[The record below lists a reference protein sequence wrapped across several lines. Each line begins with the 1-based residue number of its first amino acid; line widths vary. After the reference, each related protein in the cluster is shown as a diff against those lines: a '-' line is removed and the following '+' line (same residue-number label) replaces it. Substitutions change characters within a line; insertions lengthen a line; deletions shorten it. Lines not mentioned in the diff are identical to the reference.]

1 MDFLVL
7 SRKCNA
13 YASRNLLQPLFLDWL
28 PSQYLLM
35 IYTAYFLRSKYR
47 CELIESR
54 VLKIKIKNQKI
65 ELLWI
70 YIFYTLLLYILL
82 YKQHIKQD
90 KQNIHKAHTNNQRER
105 ESDICKQLFLV
116 CFLKIKDTIE
126 TYVTLVVDVSPWS
139 KLIIK
144 KLDPLVVLVNT
155 PSIWWIPILYL

>member
-13 YASRNLLQPLFLDWL
+13 YASRYLLQPLFLDRL

-35 IYTAYFLRSKYR
+35 IYTAYFLRRKYG

-54 VLKIKIKNQKI
+54 VLKIKMKNQKI

-70 YIFYTLLLYILL
+70 YIFYTLLTYILL
-82 YKQHIKQD
+82 YNQYIKQY
-90 KQNIHKAHTNNQRER
+90 KQIIDKAHTNNQRER

-116 CFLKIKDTIE
+116 CFLKTKDTK
-126 TYVTLVVDVSPWS
+126 TYVRLVSDVVSTV
-139 KLIIK
+139 IK
-144 KLDPLVVLVNT
+144 ANNKKIRST
-155 PSIWWIPILYL
+155 R

>member
-13 YASRNLLQPLFLDWL
+13 YASRYLLQPLFLDRL

-35 IYTAYFLRSKYR
+35 IYTAYFLRRKYG

-90 KQNIHKAHTNNQRER
+90 KQNIHKAHTNNQRNVM
-105 ESDICKQLFLV
+105 IYVHKLFLV

-126 TYVTLVVDVSPWS
+126 TYVRLVVDVSPWS

-155 PSIWWIPILYL
+155 PSICWIPKLYL